1 MVRKIGILVF
11 SSVLVISLA
20 GCATGRKQAEMETQ
34 GLKNQISVLEAQI
47 QSKDEEIN
55 SLREELS
62 KSQVGKEGSMN
73 FAGKRK
79 VFSEPKSRP
88 NVKQVQTALKNAGY
102 NPGNI
107 DGKMGSQT
115 VEAIKAFQTANNLPA
130 DGKAGKKTWGL
141 LKEYLNKK
149 IK

>member
-20 GCATGRKQAEMETQ
+20 GCATGRKQADMETQ

-62 KSQVGKEGSMN
+62 KAQTEKGSMN

-79 VFSEPKSRP
+79 VFSEAKSRP
-88 NVKQVQTALKNAGY
+88 SVKQIQTALKNASY

-115 VEAIKAFQTANNLPA
+115 IEAIKAFQSANNLPA
-130 DGKAGKKTWGL
+130 DGKVGKQTWGM